1 MLGIVIGFGTVA
13 VILFIVAFGVL
24 YPRLLKKIDQWYKE
38 GYR

>member
-13 VILFIVAFGVL
+13 ILLVIAGVVV
-24 YPRLLKKIDQWYKE
+24 YGRLLKKIDQWYKE